1 MKNLLFSILLLTIMS
16 CGVKP
21 EEQLVIDFMENQDE
35 NTRVDLQ
42 IDILESEFVDTFYV
56 KDSIAIYTS
65 EIFKRRTEWWNKQI
79 KYNMDR
85 RSWAQDRTYAHLKWV
100 EKWKRLYEKS
110 GDAEHYKW
118 YKNSLKDKQMTITW
132 AEEYLAEAK
141 LYEQRVDSLNN
152 GLIPVEL
159 RRLSWNKDINRLS
172 TMDSLAIC
180 RLDFKCKFV
189 IKNPIFNMVNV
200 TLSPTFY
207 MTPERDSITGQEEST
222 FKNDISSLRSWFF

>member
-1 MKNLLFSILLLTIMS
+1 MKYLTACILLLTIMS

-21 EEQLVIDFMENQDE
+21 EEQLVIDFMENKNE

-42 IDILESEFVDTFYV
+42 IDILESEFVDTFYI

-65 EIFKRRTEWWNKQI
+65 NLESSIESWKENYEENIRLNLKQASI
-79 KYNMDR
+79 WAEASKY
-85 RSWAQDRTYAHLKWV
+85 SK
-100 EKWKRLYEKS
+100 ESYEKY
-110 GDAEHYKW
+110 GNIW
-118 YKNSLKDKQMTITW
+118 YYDNYTEDLVREQ
-132 AEEYLAEAK
+132 EYLAVVK

-152 GLIPVEL
+152 GLIPVNL
-159 RRLSWNKDINRLS
+159 TWLNLLNNNLNRLS
-172 TMDSLAIC
+172 NMDSLAIC

-207 MTPERDSITGQEEST
+207 MTPERDSIIEVEEST